1 MLLLTEKIQN
11 NQLEDSCDF
20 SYQMEDL
27 EFGCVEFF
35 GGGGRG
41 RVFFPL
47 TSLPFISF
55 CELSGRGQVG
65 ALRSTLCSLAE
76 WYFKTIFK
84 IST

>member
-35 GGGGRG
+35 GGGEGEG
-41 RVFFPL
+41 FFFHLPLFPL
-47 TSLPFISF
+47 F
-55 CELSGRGQVG
+55 LSVSCLEEGKLGH
-65 ALRSTLCSLAE
+65 
-76 WYFKTIFK
+76 
-84 IST
+84 